1 MEDRE
6 LARTVGATIAARRKQ
21 LGLTQAEL
29 AEKLD
34 IGQESLSRM
43 ENGQISPK
51 FSRLQSFADA
61 LGCSVADLFRS
72 KKDDVHARSATIV
85 DLIQPLSAE
94 GQEAIVNIIAEL
106 VQVIHTPSHKGL

>member
-1 MEDRE
+1 MEDKE
-6 LARTVGATIAARRKQ
+6 LARSVGATIATRRKL

-29 AEKLD
+29 AERLD

-72 KKDDVHARSATIV
+72 KTDDVYARSATIA
-85 DLIQPLSAE
+85 DLLQPLSAE
-94 GQEAIVNIIAEL
+94 GQEAIVNIITEL
-106 VQVIHTPSHKGL
+106 VQVIHRPSRKRF